1 MMKRLTITTFI
12 LLSLGLQMQAQN
24 FVDWFRGP
32 TRRELNAENDRLRAS
47 MDSLQFLVDSL
58 EASRNDM
65 EAELLAIIEGNS
77 PEADETEMPEYT
89 PEVTDS
95 LLHLWYRNSFSG
107 DFDAMSE
114 YDMDSVHFVSDIPDS
129 EIEKRLAAMNSF
141 ISLPYNEVVKNYI
154 ILYSEKMRTQ
164 MGRVLG
170 LSQYYFPM
178 FEETLVRYGLPVELK
193 YMAIVESMLNPV
205 ARSRAGASGMWQ
217 FMYSTA
223 RSYGLE
229 INSYVDERLDVRKSV
244 DAAARYLRDAYKIF
258 GDWTLAI
265 SSYNCGAGNVSKA
278 IRRAGG
284 SRDFWSIY
292 PFLPRET
299 RGYVPA
305 FVGAMY
311 AMTYYKEYGIVPQEV
326 GMPAKV
332 DTFEIRRNLHF
343 DQIAA
348 VVGVPKQD
356 LENLNPQYL
365 HDIIPGSSHSY
376 ILKLPYTWTGA
387 FVEVNRDSLY
397 NFKADSLL
405 SSRIQKE
412 VSDAV
417 KNNGR
422 IAYRVRSGDYLGKI
436 AGRYGV
442 TVSQIKSW
450 NNLKSSNIR
459 VGQTLYIYARK
470 TPAPETSS
478 NAGSSGKTTVNP
490 SDPSTYTIYT
500 VKSGDSLYNIA
511 KLYPGVSADNIK
523 AANGM
528 KSNRIMPGQKL
539 KIPVMK

>member
-1 MMKRLTITTFI
+1 MTRPTI
-12 LLSLGLQMQAQN
+12 LLISLLLGCQLHAQN
-24 FVDWFRGP
+24 FLADWFGGP
-32 TRRELNAENDRLRAS
+32 SRKELHSENDRLRES
-47 MDSLQFLVDSL
+47 LDSLQILVDSL
-58 EASRNDM
+58 EQSYSQV
-65 EAELLAIIEGNS
+65 ESELFALIEGNS
-77 PEADETEMPEYT
+77 PEADSMVVEYT
-89 PEVTDS
+89 PEMTDS
-95 LLHLWYRNSFSG
+95 LLHLWYKNSFQG
-107 DFDAMSE
+107 DFEIVNE
-114 YDMDSVHFVSDIPDS
+114 YDMDSVHFTSDVSDA
-129 EIEKRLAAMNSF
+129 EIEKRLADMNSF
-141 ISLPYNEVVKNYI
+141 ISLPYNDVVKNYI

-164 MGRVLG
+164 MGRIMG
-170 LSQYYFPM
+170 LSQHYFPV
-178 FEETLVRYGLPVELK
+178 FEEVFDRYGLPLELK
-193 YMAIVESMLNPV
+193 YMAIIESMLNPV

-229 INSYVDERLDVRKSV
+229 INSYVDERLDVEKSV

-284 SRDFWSIY
+284 ARDFWSIY

-311 AMTYYKEYGIVPQEV
+311 AMTYWREYGIVPQDV

-343 DQIAA
+343 DQISA
-348 VVGVPKQD
+348 VVGVPRED

-397 NFKADSLL
+397 AFKADSLM

-412 VSDAV
+412 VADAI

-422 IAYRVRSGDYLGKI
+422 IAYKVRSGDYLGKI
-436 AGRYGV
+436 ALRYGV

-450 NNLKSSNIR
+450 NNLRSSNIR

-470 TPAPETSS
+470 TPAAEP
-478 NAGSSGKTTVNP
+478 ASSGTAAVKTTVNP
-490 SDPSTYTIYT
+490 SDPSTYTTYK
-500 VKSGDSLYNIA
+500 VKSGDALYNIA
-511 KLYPGVSADNIK
+511 KLYPGVTADEIK

-528 KSNRIMPGQKL
+528 KSNKIMPGQVL
-539 KIPVMK
+539 KIPKKQP

>member
-1 MMKRLTITTFI
+1 MTRPTI
-12 LLSLGLQMQAQN
+12 LLISLLLGCQLQAQT
-24 FVDWFRGP
+24 FADWFGGP
-32 TRRELNAENDRLRAS
+32 SRKELHSENDRLRES
-47 MDSLQFLVDSL
+47 LDSLQILVDSL
-58 EASRNDM
+58 EQSYSQV
-65 EAELLAIIEGNS
+65 ESELFALIEGNS
-77 PEADETEMPEYT
+77 PEADSVVVEYT
-89 PEVTDS
+89 PEMTDS
-95 LLHLWYRNSFSG
+95 LLHLWYKNSFQG
-107 DFDAMSE
+107 DFEIVNE
-114 YDMDSVHFVSDIPDS
+114 YDMDSVHFTSDVSDA
-129 EIEKRLAAMNSF
+129 EIEKRLADMNSF
-141 ISLPYNEVVKNYI
+141 ISLPYNDVVKNYI

-164 MGRVLG
+164 MGRIMG
-170 LSQYYFPM
+170 LSQHYFPV
-178 FEETLVRYGLPVELK
+178 FEEVFDRYGLPLELK
-193 YMAIVESMLNPV
+193 YMAIIESMLNPV

-229 INSYVDERLDVRKSV
+229 INSYVDERLDVEKSV

-284 SRDFWSIY
+284 ARDFWSIY

-311 AMTYYKEYGIVPQEV
+311 AMTYWREYGIVPQDV

-343 DQIAA
+343 DQISA
-348 VVGVPKQD
+348 VVGVPRED

-397 NFKADSLL
+397 AFKADSLM

-412 VSDAV
+412 VADAI

-422 IAYRVRSGDYLGKI
+422 IAYKVRSGDYLGKI
-436 AGRYGV
+436 ALRYGV

-450 NNLKSSNIR
+450 NNLRSSNIR

-470 TPAPETSS
+470 TPAAEPTSS
-478 NAGSSGKTTVNP
+478 GTAAVKTTVNP
-490 SDPSTYTIYT
+490 SDPSTYTTYK
-500 VKSGDSLYNIA
+500 VKSGDALYNIA
-511 KLYPGVSADNIK
+511 KLYPGVTADEIK

-528 KSNRIMPGQKL
+528 KSNKIMPGQVL
-539 KIPVMK
+539 KIPKKQL

>member
-1 MMKRLTITTFI
+1 MKRIAITI
-12 LLSLGLQMQAQN
+12 LLLLAGLQVQAQS
-24 FVDWFRGP
+24 FADWFRGP
-32 TRRELNAENDRLRAS
+32 TRKEMNAENGRLRARI
-47 MDSLQFLVDSL
+47 DSLQFLVDSL
-58 EASRNDM
+58 EQSRNDI

-77 PEADETEMPEYT
+77 PEADDLEMPEYT

-95 LLHLWYRNSFSG
+95 LLHLWYKNSFAG
-107 DFDAMSE
+107 DFDAITE
-114 YDMDSVHFVSDIPDS
+114 YDMDSVRFTSDIPDS
-129 EIEKRLAAMNSF
+129 EIEKRLAEMNSF
-141 ISLPYNEVVKNYI
+141 ISLPYNDVVKNYI

-164 MGRVLG
+164 MGRVIG
-170 LSQYYFPM
+170 LSQYYFPL
-178 FEETLVRYGLPVELK
+178 FEEAFVRYGIPVELK

-229 INSYVDERLDVRKSV
+229 INSYVDERLDVEKSV

-343 DQIAA
+343 DQISA
-348 VVGVPKQD
+348 VVGVPEQD

-376 ILKLPYTWTGA
+376 ILKLPYIWTGA
-387 FVEVNRDSLY
+387 FVETDRDSLY
-397 NFKADSLL
+397 CYKADSLM

-422 IAYRVRSGDYLGKI
+422 VAYRVRSGDYLGKI
-436 AGRYGV
+436 ASRYGV

-450 NNLKSSNIR
+450 NNLRSSNIR
-459 VGQTLYIYARK
+459 VGQILYIYARK

-478 NAGSSGKTTVNP
+478 GSASAPKTTVNP
-490 SDPSTYTIYT
+490 SDPSTYTVYT

-511 KLYPGVSADNIK
+511 KLYPGVSADDIK

-528 KSNRIMPGQKL
+528 KSNRIMPGQTL
-539 KIPVMK
+539 KIPVRK

>member
-1 MMKRLTITTFI
+1 M
-12 LLSLGLQMQAQN
+12 LLLPGLQVQAQS
-24 FVDWFRGP
+24 FADWFRGP
-32 TRRELNAENDRLRAS
+32 TRKEMNAENVRLRARI
-47 MDSLQFLVDSL
+47 DSLQFLVDSL
-58 EASRNDM
+58 EQSRNDI
-65 EAELLAIIEGNS
+65 ETELLAIIEGNS
-77 PEADETEMPEYT
+77 PEADDPEMPEYT

-95 LLHLWYRNSFSG
+95 LLHLWYKNSFAG
-107 DFDAMSE
+107 DFDAITE
-114 YDMDSVHFVSDIPDS
+114 YDMDSVRFTSDIPDS
-129 EIEKRLAAMNSF
+129 EIEKRLAEMNSF
-141 ISLPYNEVVKNYI
+141 ISLPYNDVVKNYI

-164 MGRVLG
+164 MGRVMG
-170 LSQYYFPM
+170 LSQYYFPL
-178 FEETLVRYGLPVELK
+178 FEETFVRYGIPVELK

-229 INSYVDERLDVRKSV
+229 INSYVDERLDVEKSV

-343 DQIAA
+343 DQISA
-348 VVGVPKQD
+348 VVGVPEQD

-376 ILKLPYTWTGA
+376 ILKLPYIWTGA
-387 FVEVNRDSLY
+387 FVETDRDSLY
-397 NFKADSLL
+397 SYKADSLM

-412 VSDAV
+412 VSAAV

-422 IAYRVRSGDYLGKI
+422 VAYRVRSGDYLGKI
-436 AGRYGV
+436 ASRYGV

-450 NNLKSSNIR
+450 NNLRSSNIR
-459 VGQTLYIYARK
+459 VGQILYIYARK

-478 NAGSSGKTTVNP
+478 GSASAPKTTVSP
-490 SDPSTYTIYT
+490 SDPSTYTVYT

-511 KLYPGVSADNIK
+511 KLYPGVSADDIK

-528 KSNRIMPGQKL
+528 KSNRIMPGQTL
-539 KIPVMK
+539 KIPVRK

>member
-1 MMKRLTITTFI
+1 MKRIAITI
-12 LLSLGLQMQAQN
+12 LLLLAGLQVQAQS
-24 FVDWFRGP
+24 FADWFRGP
-32 TRRELNAENDRLRAS
+32 TRKEMNAENGRLRARI
-47 MDSLQFLVDSL
+47 DSLQFLVDSL
-58 EASRNDM
+58 EQSRNDI

-77 PEADETEMPEYT
+77 PEADDLEMPEYT

-95 LLHLWYRNSFSG
+95 LLHLWYKNSFAG
-107 DFDAMSE
+107 DFDAITE
-114 YDMDSVHFVSDIPDS
+114 YDMDSVRFTSDIPDS
-129 EIEKRLAAMNSF
+129 EIEKRLAEMNSF
-141 ISLPYNEVVKNYI
+141 ISLPYNDVVKNYI

-164 MGRVLG
+164 MGRVMG
-170 LSQYYFPM
+170 LSQYYFPL
-178 FEETLVRYGLPVELK
+178 FEEAFVRYGIPVELK

-229 INSYVDERLDVRKSV
+229 INSYVDERLDVEKSV

-343 DQIAA
+343 DQISA
-348 VVGVPKQD
+348 VVGVPEQD

-376 ILKLPYTWTGA
+376 ILKLPYIWTGA
-387 FVEVNRDSLY
+387 FVETDRDSLY
-397 NFKADSLL
+397 SYKADSLM

-422 IAYRVRSGDYLGKI
+422 VAYRVRSGDYLGKI
-436 AGRYGV
+436 ASRYGV

-450 NNLKSSNIR
+450 NNLRSSNIR
-459 VGQTLYIYARK
+459 VGQILYIYARK

-478 NAGSSGKTTVNP
+478 GSASAPKTTVNP
-490 SDPSTYTIYT
+490 SDPSTYTVYT

-511 KLYPGVSADNIK
+511 KLYPGVSADDIK

-528 KSNRIMPGQKL
+528 KSNRIMPGQTL
-539 KIPVMK
+539 KIPVRK

>member
-284 SRDFWSIY
+284 SRNFWSIY

-539 KIPVMK
+539 KIPVTK

>member
-1 MMKRLTITTFI
+1 MKRFFLTII
-12 LLSLGLQMQAQN
+12 LLSAGLQLQAQT
-24 FVDWFRGP
+24 FFADWFRGP
-32 TRRELNAENDRLRAS
+32 TRKELSAENDRLKAD

-58 EASRNDM
+58 ESSYSTL
-65 EAELLAIIEGNS
+65 EADFLAIIEGNS
-77 PEADETEMPEYT
+77 PEAVEDSLPEYT

-95 LLHLWYRNSFSG
+95 LLHLWYKNSFSG
-107 DFDAMSE
+107 DFDAMNE
-114 YDMDSVHFVSDIPDS
+114 YDMDSVKFVSDIPDS
-129 EIEKRLAAMNSF
+129 EIEKRLTDMNSF
-141 ISLPYNEVVKNYI
+141 ISLPYNDVVKNYI

-170 LSQYYFPM
+170 MSQYYFPI
-178 FEETLVRYGLPVELK
+178 FEEAFVRYGLPVELK

-205 ARSRAGASGMWQ
+205 ARSRAGACGMWQ
-217 FMYSTA
+217 FIYSTA

-229 INSYVDERLDVRKSV
+229 INSYVDERYDFEKSV

-258 GDWTLAI
+258 GDWSLAI
-265 SSYNCGAGNVSKA
+265 SAYNCGAGNVSKA

-311 AMTYYKEYGIVPQEV
+311 AMTYSQDYGIVPQEV

-343 DQIAA
+343 DQISA
-348 VVGVPKQD
+348 VVGVPKED
-356 LENLNPQYL
+356 IRNLNPQYL
-365 HDIIPGSSHSY
+365 HDIIPGSSHPY

-387 FVEVNRDSLY
+387 FVEVDRDSLY
-397 NFKADSLL
+397 AFKADSLM
-405 SSRIQKE
+405 SGRIQKE
-412 VSDAV
+412 VADAV

-422 IAYRVRSGDYLGKI
+422 VAYRVRSGDYLGKI
-436 AGRYGV
+436 AIRYGV

-450 NNLKSSNIR
+450 NNLRSSNIR
-459 VGQTLYIYARK
+459 VGQILYIYARK
-470 TPAPETSS
+470 TPAPEPASS
-478 NAGSSGKTTVNP
+478 SSKSSGATASGNT
-490 SDPSTYTIYT
+490 TYTTYT
-500 VKSGDSLYNIA
+500 VKSGDALYNIA
-511 KLYPGVSADNIK
+511 KLYPGVSAEDIK

-528 KSNRIMPGQKL
+528 KSNRIMPGQVL
-539 KIPVMK
+539 KIPSK

>member
-1 MMKRLTITTFI
+1 MKRFAITIT
-12 LLSLGLQMQAQN
+12 LLFCLGSQMQAQT
-24 FVDWFRGP
+24 FADWFRGP
-32 TRRELNAENDRLRAS
+32 TRKELTAENGRLRAS

-58 EASRNDM
+58 EQSRNEI
-65 EAELLAIIEGNS
+65 EAELLALMEGNS
-77 PEADETEMPEYT
+77 PEADEVELPEYS

-95 LLHLWYRNSFSG
+95 LLHLWYKNSFSG
-107 DFDAMSE
+107 DFDAFSE
-114 YDMDSVHFVSDIPDS
+114 YDMDSVHFTSDIPDS

-164 MGRVLG
+164 MGRVMG
-170 LSQYYFPM
+170 LSQYYFPL
-178 FEETLVRYGLPVELK
+178 FESIFVRYGLPVELK

-205 ARSRAGASGMWQ
+205 ARSKAGASGMWQ

-229 INSYVDERLDVRKSV
+229 INSYVDERLDVEKSV

-311 AMTYYKEYGIVPQEV
+311 AMTYYREYGIVPQEV

-343 DQIAA
+343 EQISS

-356 LENLNPQYL
+356 LESLNPQYM

-376 ILKLPYTWTGA
+376 ILKLPYIWTGA
-387 FVEVNRDSLY
+387 FVETDRDSLY
-397 NFKADSLL
+397 SYKADSLM

-412 VSDAV
+412 VADAV
-417 KNNGR
+417 RNNGR

-436 AGRYGV
+436 ASRYGV

-450 NNLKSSNIR
+450 NNLRSSNIR
-459 VGQTLYIYARK
+459 VGQILYIYARK
-470 TPAPETSS
+470 TPAPQT
-478 NAGSSGKTTVNP
+478 GSSSASSSVKTTVNP
-490 SDPSTYTIYT
+490 SDPSTYTVYT
-500 VKSGDSLYNIA
+500 VKSGDSLYTIA
-511 KLYPGVSADNIK
+511 KLYPGISADDIK

-528 KSNRIMPGQKL
+528 SSSRIMPGQTL
-539 KIPVMK
+539 KIPVKK

>member
-1 MMKRLTITTFI
+1 MKRIAITI
-12 LLSLGLQMQAQN
+12 LLLLLGLQVQAQS
-24 FVDWFRGP
+24 FADWFRGP
-32 TRRELNAENDRLRAS
+32 TRKEMNAENGRLRARI
-47 MDSLQFLVDSL
+47 DSLQFLVDSL
-58 EASRNDM
+58 EQSLNDI
-65 EAELLAIIEGNS
+65 EAELFAIIEGNS
-77 PEADETEMPEYT
+77 PEADDLDMPEYT

-95 LLHLWYRNSFSG
+95 LLHLWYKNSFAG
-107 DFDAMSE
+107 DFDVITE
-114 YDMDSVHFVSDIPDS
+114 YDMDSVRFTSDIPDS
-129 EIEKRLAAMNSF
+129 EIEKRLAEMNSF
-141 ISLPYNEVVKNYI
+141 ISLPYNDVVKNYI

-164 MGRVLG
+164 MGRVMG
-170 LSQYYFPM
+170 LSQYYFPL
-178 FEETLVRYGLPVELK
+178 FEEAFVRYGIPVELK

-229 INSYVDERLDVRKSV
+229 INSYVDERYDVEKSV

-284 SRDFWSIY
+284 DRNFWSIY

-311 AMTYYKEYGIVPQEV
+311 AMTYYKEYGIIPQEV

-343 DQIAA
+343 DQISA
-348 VVGVPKQD
+348 VVGVPEQD

-365 HDIIPGSSHSY
+365 HDIIPGSSHCY
-376 ILKLPYTWTGA
+376 ILKLPYIWTGA
-387 FVEVNRDSLY
+387 FVETDRDSLY
-397 NFKADSLL
+397 SYKADSLM

-422 IAYRVRSGDYLGKI
+422 VAYRVRSGDYLGKI
-436 AGRYGV
+436 ASRYGV

-450 NNLKSSNIR
+450 NNLRSSNIR
-459 VGQTLYIYARK
+459 VGQILYIYARK

-478 NAGSSGKTTVNP
+478 GSASAAKTTVNP
-490 SDPSTYTIYT
+490 SDPSTYTVYT

-511 KLYPGVSADNIK
+511 KLYPGVSADDIK

-528 KSNRIMPGQKL
+528 KSNRIMPGQTL
-539 KIPVMK
+539 KIPVRK

>member
-1 MMKRLTITTFI
+1 MTRPTI
-12 LLSLGLQMQAQN
+12 LLISLLLGCQLHAQN
-24 FVDWFRGP
+24 FLADWFGGP
-32 TRRELNAENDRLRAS
+32 SRKELHSENDRLRES
-47 MDSLQFLVDSL
+47 LDSLQILVDSL
-58 EASRNDM
+58 EQSYSQV
-65 EAELLAIIEGNS
+65 ESELFALIEGNS
-77 PEADETEMPEYT
+77 PEADSVVVEYT
-89 PEVTDS
+89 PEMTDS
-95 LLHLWYRNSFSG
+95 LLHLWYKNSFQG
-107 DFDAMSE
+107 DFEIVNE
-114 YDMDSVHFVSDIPDS
+114 YDMDSVHFTSDVSDA
-129 EIEKRLAAMNSF
+129 EIEKRLADMNSF
-141 ISLPYNEVVKNYI
+141 ISLPYNDVVKNYI

-164 MGRVLG
+164 MGRIMG
-170 LSQYYFPM
+170 LSQYYFPV
-178 FEETLVRYGLPVELK
+178 FEEVFVRYGLPVELK

-229 INSYVDERLDVRKSV
+229 INSYVDERLDVEKSV
-244 DAAARYLRDAYKIF
+244 DAAARYLRDAYRIF

-284 SRDFWSIY
+284 ARDFWSIY

-311 AMTYYKEYGIVPQEV
+311 AMTYWREYGIVPQDV

-343 DQIAA
+343 DQISA
-348 VVGVPKQD
+348 VVGVPRED

-397 NFKADSLL
+397 AFKADSLM

-412 VSDAV
+412 VADAI

-422 IAYRVRSGDYLGKI
+422 IAYKGPQRRLPRQDRPALRSHGEPDQVMEQPALI
-436 AGRYGV
+436 QHTRRPDPLHLRAQDPRGRTGV
-442 TVSQIKSW
+442 KRHGGRQDHGEP
-450 NNLKSSNIR
+450 LR
-459 VGQTLYIYARK
+459 PLDLHHLQGQERGRPLQHRQTLSRSDGRRDQGGQRH
-470 TPAPETSS
+470 EEQQDH
-478 NAGSSGKTTVNP
+478 AG
-490 SDPSTYTIYT
+490 
-500 VKSGDSLYNIA
+500 
-511 KLYPGVSADNIK
+511 PGVEDS
-523 AANGM
+523 
-528 KSNRIMPGQKL
+528 
-539 KIPVMK
+539 

>member
-1 MMKRLTITTFI
+1 M
-12 LLSLGLQMQAQN
+12 LLLAGLQVQAQS
-24 FVDWFRGP
+24 FADWFRGP
-32 TRRELNAENDRLRAS
+32 TRKEMNAENGRLRARI
-47 MDSLQFLVDSL
+47 DSLQFLVDSL
-58 EASRNDM
+58 EQSRNDI

-77 PEADETEMPEYT
+77 PEADDLEMPEYT

-95 LLHLWYRNSFSG
+95 LLHLWYKNSFAG
-107 DFDAMSE
+107 DFDAITE
-114 YDMDSVHFVSDIPDS
+114 YDMDSVRFTSDIPDS
-129 EIEKRLAAMNSF
+129 EIEKRLAEMNSF
-141 ISLPYNEVVKNYI
+141 ISLPYNDVVKNYI

-164 MGRVLG
+164 MGRVIG
-170 LSQYYFPM
+170 LSQYYFPL
-178 FEETLVRYGLPVELK
+178 FEEAFVRYGIPVELK

-229 INSYVDERLDVRKSV
+229 INSYVDERLDVEKSV

-343 DQIAA
+343 DQISA
-348 VVGVPKQD
+348 VVGVPEQD

-376 ILKLPYTWTGA
+376 ILKLPYIWTGA
-387 FVEVNRDSLY
+387 FVETDRDSLY
-397 NFKADSLL
+397 SYKADSLM

-422 IAYRVRSGDYLGKI
+422 VAYRVRSGDYLGKI
-436 AGRYGV
+436 ASRYGV

-450 NNLKSSNIR
+450 NNLRSSNIR
-459 VGQTLYIYARK
+459 VGQILYIYARK

-478 NAGSSGKTTVNP
+478 GSASALKTTVNP
-490 SDPSTYTIYT
+490 SDPSTYTVYT

-511 KLYPGVSADNIK
+511 KLYPGVSADDIK

-528 KSNRIMPGQKL
+528 KSNRIMPGQTL
-539 KIPVMK
+539 KIPVRK

>member
-539 KIPVMK
+539 KIPVTK

>member
-1 MMKRLTITTFI
+1 MI
-12 LLSLGLQMQAQN
+12 LLGLQTQAQTIA
-24 FVDWFRGP
+24 DWFRGP
-32 TRRELNAENDRLRAS
+32 TRKELSAENDRLRAG
-47 MDSLQFLVDSL
+47 MDSLRFLVDSL
-58 EASRNDM
+58 ERSRSEI
-65 EAELLAIIEGNS
+65 EAEMLALLEGNS
-77 PEADETEMPEYT
+77 PEADADKQMPEYT
-89 PEVTDS
+89 PEQTDS

-107 DFDAMSE
+107 DFDAMAE
-114 YDMDSVHFVSDIPDS
+114 YDMDSVRFVSDIPDS
-129 EIEKRLAAMNSF
+129 EIEQRLVAMNSF
-141 ISLPYNEVVKNYI
+141 ISLPYNDVVKNYI

-164 MGRVLG
+164 MGRIMG
-170 LSQYYFPM
+170 LSQYYFPV
-178 FEETLVRYGLPVELK
+178 FEETFVRYGLPLELK

-205 ARSRAGASGMWQ
+205 ARSRAGACGMWQ

-229 INSYVDERLDVRKSV
+229 INSYVDERYDVEKSV
-244 DAAARYLRDAYKIF
+244 DAAARYLRDAYRIF

-284 SRDFWSIY
+284 ARDFWSIY

-311 AMTYYKEYGIVPQEV
+311 AMTYYNEYGIVPQNV

-343 DQIAA
+343 DQISA
-348 VVGVPKQD
+348 VVGVPEQD

-365 HDIIPGSSHSY
+365 HDIIPGSSHTY

-387 FVEVNRDSLY
+387 FVEADRDSLY
-397 NFKADSLL
+397 SYNADKLMN
-405 SSRIQKE
+405 SRIQKE
-412 VSDAV
+412 VADAV

-436 AGRYGV
+436 AIRYGV

-450 NNLKSSNIR
+450 NNLRSSNIR
-459 VGQTLYIYARK
+459 VGQLLYIYARK
-470 TPAPETSS
+470 TPAPETASAS
-478 NAGSSGKTTVNP
+478 ASANVKTTVNP
-490 SDPSTYTIYT
+490 SDPSTYTTYT
-500 VKSGDSLYNIA
+500 VKSGDVLYNIA
-511 KLYPGVSADNIK
+511 KLYPGVSADEIK

-528 KSNRIMPGQKL
+528 RSNKIMPGQVL
-539 KIPVMK
+539 KIPVKS

>member
-1 MMKRLTITTFI
+1 M
-12 LLSLGLQMQAQN
+12 LGCQLHAQTLA
-24 FVDWFRGP
+24 DWFRGP
-32 TRRELNAENDRLRAS
+32 TRKELHNENDRLR
-47 MDSLQFLVDSL
+47 DSLDALQYLVDSL
-58 EASRNDM
+58 EQNYSRV
-65 EAELLAIIEGNS
+65 ESELFALIEGNS
-77 PEADETEMPEYT
+77 PEADEVEMEYT

-95 LLHLWYRNSFSG
+95 LLHLWYRNSFLG
-107 DFDAMSE
+107 DFDAVNE
-114 YDMDSVHFVSDIPDS
+114 YNMDSVRFTSDVSDA
-129 EIEKRLAAMNSF
+129 EIEKRLADMNSF
-141 ISLPYNEVVKNYI
+141 ISLPYNDVVKNYI

-164 MGRVLG
+164 MGRILG
-170 LSQYYFPM
+170 LSQYYFPL
-178 FEETLVRYGLPVELK
+178 FEEVFDRYGLPLELK
-193 YMAIVESMLNPV
+193 YMAIIESMLNPL
-205 ARSRAGASGMWQ
+205 ARSHAGASGMWQ

-229 INSYVDERLDVRKSV
+229 INSYVDERLDVEKSV

-311 AMTYYKEYGIVPQEV
+311 AMTYYREYGIVPQEV

-343 DQIAA
+343 DQISA

-356 LENLNPQYL
+356 IENLNPQYL
-365 HDIIPGSSHSY
+365 HDIIPGSSHTY
-376 ILKLPYTWTGA
+376 ILKLPYIWTGA
-387 FVEVNRDSLY
+387 FVEVDRDSLY
-397 NFKADSLL
+397 AFKADSLM

-412 VSDAV
+412 VADAV

-436 AGRYGV
+436 ALRYGV

-450 NNLKSSNIR
+450 NNLRSSNIR
-459 VGQTLYIYARK
+459 VGQILYIYARK
-470 TPAPETSS
+470 TPAPESSSAANTS
-478 NAGSSGKTTVNP
+478 VNP
-490 SDPSTYTIYT
+490 SDPSTYTTYT
-500 VKSGDSLYNIA
+500 VKSGDALYNIA
-511 KLYPGVSADNIK
+511 KLYPGVSADDIK

-528 KSNRIMPGQKL
+528 KSNKIVPGQVL
-539 KIPVMK
+539 KIPVK